1 MAKKKAV
8 RKTAPTKPAPPA
20 FPGRTLQEN
29 LRSDIVRPVQN
40 VLGIKAD
47 GWYGRKTLEAVA
59 AFQSKNS
66 LQCTGVVD
74 KITWDTLFR

>member
-8 RKTAPTKPAPPA
+8 RKTAPAKPAPPA
-20 FPGRTLQEN
+20 FPGRALQEN